1 LTTSP
6 RPRNIES
13 LPSRWPPPER
23 PFLNAGIVL
32 GLLVGAIGLLAAL
45 VVAWLDRPADFT
57 GLRLVNGRVES
68 VHLLAAPRAP
78 ATVEIALIELR
89 GRRLRLRYSHLAF
102 LAAERERFMRLSP
115 GDFLTVWVDRGDR
128 NQIWQ
133 LYRGTEGV
141 LGYAE
146 ASETIHRERQWHLRL
161 CRWLF
166 IAAGALGAAGVL
178 WGLARSVF

>member
-1 LTTSP
+1 M
-6 RPRNIES
+6 
-13 LPSRWPPPER
+13 PSRWPPPER
-23 PFLNAGIVL
+23 PFLNAGVVL

-45 VVAWLDRPADFT
+45 VVAWLDRPADFA
-57 GLRLVNGRVES
+57 GLRLVTGHVES
-68 VHLLAAPRAP
+68 VRRLDAPRAP
-78 ATVEIALIELR
+78 ATVEIALIEPR

-115 GDFLTVWVDRGDR
+115 GEAVTAWVDRGDR

-133 LYRGTEGV
+133 LFRGAESV

-146 ASETIHRERQWHLRL
+146 ASETIHRERQWHLWL

-166 IAAGALGAAGVL
+166 LAAGALGAAGVL
-178 WGLARSVF
+178 WGLARSVL